1 MKIILLK
8 DIRGVGLH
16 GDIKNVADGYA
27 INGLFPKKLAEA
39 ATPEKIT
46 EVEAKKAAHEAE
58 AAKEQELLDNKVA
71 ALRGKKVTISGRAT
85 EKGGLFK
92 AVHERD
98 VAGAI
103 LGEHALA
110 IPGESIFFPE
120 PLKTVGEH
128 VIMLK
133 SKSNKAEFGVV
144 VVPASN

>member
-16 GDIKNVADGYA
+16 GEVKNVADGYA

-39 ATPEKIT
+39 ATPEKIA

-58 AAKEQELLDNKVA
+58 AAREAEQLDNKIA

-103 LGEHALA
+103 LAEHALA
-110 IPGESIFFPE
+110 IPEESISFPE
-120 PLKTVGEH
+120 PIKTVGEH

-144 VVPASN
+144 VTPMA